1 MAQGDS
7 ILIRSAEKTILLDAG
22 DDRANA
28 ANGAIIPYFKR
39 EGIKKIDIA
48 IISHPHRDHFGGFI
62 DLIEAIPIGEFQFS
76 SDTLG
81 SGDPEEGSSDGVLYM
96 RLHDAIVAKNIPYNK
111 VKTGSTLNWGQ
122 GVKVE
127 VLHAADEPPRSL
139 DDGPVILSRSEASRI
154 SANEYSLIL
163 KATAGQISYLFTGD
177 AEKGAEAKTISM
189 FKDKLPSTVLKSGHH
204 GSKTSSTY
212 PFLDLVK
219 PDYGVISV
227 GAHNS
232 FGHPNQE
239 TLDKYAFYK
248 MKVFRTDQDG
258 TVDSSTD
265 GKTVQFTSNQ
275 SQLDFT
281 KKPELISL
289 TANSATIQWSTNKNS
304 NSKVLFGTTG
314 YTSEKALE
322 NFVTVHTITLTG
334 LRPNTTYKFQV
345 VSQDERQ
352 PDQVVSSEGTLSTP
366 AGTGAPLPKITA
378 IEANSSQIYI
388 RRPFQVDVSVKNPS
402 KESQSGYKLA
412 LYHSSM
418 DKDYLL
424 GLQDVVL
431 KSQGKVTLNYPV
443 EITWLGKVELI
454 AVLFKGSDIIDT
466 SSIMVEVHPKIIL
479 VDCAHG
485 NIDFYTGKFAGMR
498 MDLYNKLGYSL
509 VSVSKKYTAD
519 TFRSAFMLILSD
531 PKEAFSADEMTAMK
545 NFAIKGGSVMFFF
558 KADYNNIANPQ
569 FFNDVL
575 KALGSGIRFNDDEFC
590 DPTNNIGAP
599 WRCWVHTF
607 PDKIISGVPQLLL
620 RSSCSLLNAKME
632 GLTATKEIHLLAVGD
647 EDSYNLD
654 SDGMNDGYVYASHT
668 PILPIP
674 VVAAEE
680 I

>member
-1 MAQGDS
+1 M
-7 ILIRSAEKTILLDAG
+7 
-22 DDRANA
+22 
-28 ANGAIIPYFKR
+28 
-39 EGIKKIDIA
+39 
-48 IISHPHRDHFGGFI
+48 
-62 DLIEAIPIGEFQFS
+62 
-76 SDTLG
+76 
-81 SGDPEEGSSDGVLYM
+81 
-96 RLHDAIVAKNIPYNK
+96 
-111 VKTGSTLNWGQ
+111 
-122 GVKVE
+122 
-127 VLHAADEPPRSL
+127 
-139 DDGPVILSRSEASRI
+139 ILSRSEASRI

-674 VVAAEE
+674 VVAAEDLGKGRIACFGE
-680 I
+680 ILYDDKLYSDSQIQTPFFLRQIVLWLVQARDKSLRDILSSIDSLDSIEDPEARSIRYEGLHEAAIDMVQRLLSAGYASEVLPAIQEFSGSAIKTLEQDVREIMRFQELHQTSPDN